1 MADKPAEPIQLTVNW
16 DDVGTLPTMATNAF
30 LVQQTPHE
38 FILNFAF
45 VNPPIFLKPPT
56 PEELAKIGQ
65 VEATK
70 IVRLAM
76 SPGRVV
82 ELLQL
87 LQQQLAAY
95 QQSQKQ

>member
-1 MADKPAEPIQLTVNW
+1 MADSPPQQVQLTVNW
-16 DDVGTLPTMATNAF
+16 DDAGKLPAMATNAF

-45 VNPPIFLKPPT
+45 VNPPVFLKPPT
-56 PEELAKIGQ
+56 AEEVAKLGR

-95 QQSQKQ
+95 QQSQQQ